1 MPQFTDLSAEELTSI
16 KESAAA
22 RLEAFRAK
30 GVKLDMSRGKP
41 GADQHDLSSELF
53 TNVTMESGVATEGG
67 VDCRNYGLPFGI
79 PEARRLFGELL
90 GVPAENVIVGGNS
103 SLNMMFDTVSQGMLN
118 GFGGSPWAAQ
128 GKVKFLCPAPGY
140 DRHFGV
146 CEYFG
151 IEMIAVPMTGEG
163 PDLDE
168 VRRLAENDP
177 MVKGMWC
184 VPKYSN
190 PQGITYS
197 DDTVRALAALK
208 PAAQDFRIFWDNAY
222 AVHDLYEDRKDTLL
236 NFYEECKK
244 QGRED
249 MVFTF
254 TSTSKITFSSGGLAA
269 MAASERNCELLKK
282 RISMQTI
289 GPDKLN
295 QLRHTRFLPDMA
307 HVEEQMKRH
316 AAIIAP
322 KFQAVL
328 QILSERLGGRG
339 IGEWTDPN
347 GGYFISFESRKGC
360 AGRIVSVCREAGV
373 TLTSAGATYPY
384 GKDPED
390 SNIRIS
396 PTFPPVDELREAIRV
411 FCDAVEFVSAE
422 KLLSETGK

>member
-197 DDTVRALAALK
+197 DDTVRAQAAL
-208 PAAQDFRIFWDNAY
+208 
-222 AVHDLYEDRKDTLL
+222 
-236 NFYEECKK
+236 
-244 QGRED
+244 
-249 MVFTF
+249 
-254 TSTSKITFSSGGLAA
+254 
-269 MAASERNCELLKK
+269 
-282 RISMQTI
+282 
-289 GPDKLN
+289 
-295 QLRHTRFLPDMA
+295 
-307 HVEEQMKRH
+307 
-316 AAIIAP
+316 
-322 KFQAVL
+322 
-328 QILSERLGGRG
+328 
-339 IGEWTDPN
+339 
-347 GGYFISFESRKGC
+347 
-360 AGRIVSVCREAGV
+360 
-373 TLTSAGATYPY
+373 
-384 GKDPED
+384 
-390 SNIRIS
+390 
-396 PTFPPVDELREAIRV
+396 
-411 FCDAVEFVSAE
+411 
-422 KLLSETGK
+422 

>member
-1 MPQFTDLSAEELTSI
+1 MPLFTDLSAKELKSIEEA
-16 KESAAA
+16 AAA

-41 GADQHDLSSELF
+41 GADQHDLSSRLF

-67 VDCRNYGLPFGI
+67 VDCRNYGLPFGL
-79 PEARRLFGELL
+79 PEARRLFGEIL

-103 SLNMMFDTVSQGMLN
+103 SLNMMFDTVSQGMTN
-118 GFGGSPWAAQ
+118 GFGCGPWAAQ

-146 CEYFG
+146 CEYLG
-151 IEMIAVPMTGEG
+151 IEMISIPMTEAG
-163 PDLDE
+163 PDMEE

-177 MVKGMWC
+177 LVKGLWC

-197 DDTVRALAALK
+197 DDTVRALAALE
-208 PAAQDFRIFWDNAY
+208 PAAEDFRVFWDNAY
-222 AVHDLYEDRKDTLL
+222 AVHDLYEGRRDTLL
-236 NFYEECKK
+236 NFYEECEKK
-244 QGRED
+244 GHED

-254 TSTSKITFSSGGLAA
+254 TSTSKITFSGGGLAA
-269 MAASERNCELLKK
+269 MAASERNCALLKK

-295 QLRHTRFLPDMA
+295 QLRHIRFLPDMA
-307 HVEEQMKRH
+307 HVEAQMKRH

-322 KFQAVL
+322 KFEAVL
-328 QILSERLGGRG
+328 EILSKRLGGKG

-347 GGYFISFESRKGC
+347 GGYFISFESIKGC
-360 AGRIVSVCREAGV
+360 AGRIVSVCKEAGV
-373 TLTSAGATYPY
+373 TLTPAGATYPY
-384 GKDPED
+384 GKDPGD

-396 PTFPPVDELREAIRV
+396 PTFPPVEELREAIGV
-411 FCDAVEFVSAE
+411 FCDAVEFVSAGKLRKE
-422 KLLSETGK
+422 KA